1 MKKRIVIMALIAI
14 SNLAN
19 AQLNENQNEF
29 IKVNQNNLLNDQEE
43 FQENKI
49 LVFGN
54 FNSYN
59 KNSRHSMTVEKGIDR
74 AAKDS
79 SGTSYYPTL
88 AKQTFEIMSDSNQVI
103 FNNVIDNVKYREV
116 NEIIAIAGVN
126 VTRLESDSESISG
139 YDTDLYSVYLGVEK
153 QLSNNNRI
161 GGIITIG
168 KNDTEFTD
176 TEDGSREDYYYQGNL
191 YYIYEN
197 YERLKF
203 VSMFFGGVTDTSLE
217 RTLIFE
223 NLNETMKDDINN
235 YYLGVN
241 NELSKK
247 YYYNQNYIKP
257 KFEINLAYMMQ
268 NDISESGGQGLEI
281 DSVNSI
287 SIETGIGL
295 ALGRDFYLEN
305 RSKINL
311 EGSVTGYVEL
321 GDPYKDLD
329 STFNTLST
337 DKVKIDG
344 YYNDDF
350 YGDISIGGS
359 FETDDLLTIYTKVEY
374 RIGDDLEGVVGN
386 IGLNYLF

>member
-1 MKKRIVIMALIAI
+1 MKKRIVIMALIVI
-14 SNLAN
+14 SSLAN

-29 IKVNQNNLLNDQEE
+29 ITVNQNNLLNSQEE

-54 FNSYN
+54 FNSYT
-59 KNSRHSMTVEKGIDR
+59 KNSRHSMTAEKGIDR
-74 AAKDS
+74 TTKDS
-79 SGTSYYPTL
+79 YGTFYYPAL
-88 AKQTFEIMSDSNQVI
+88 AKQTFEIIRDSNQVI
-103 FNNVIDNVKYREV
+103 FDNVIDNSKYREV
-116 NEIIAIAGVN
+116 NEIIAIVGVN
-126 VTRLESDSESISG
+126 GTRLESDSDSISG
-139 YDTDLYSVYLGVEK
+139 YDTDLYSVYLGIEK
-153 QLSNNNRI
+153 QLSNNNRV

-176 TEDGSREDYYYQGNL
+176 VESREDYCYQGNL

-197 YERLKF
+197 YDRLKF
-203 VSMFFGGVTDTSLE
+203 VSMFFGGITDTSLE
-217 RTLIFE
+217 RTLMFE
-223 NLNETMKDDINN
+223 NFNETMTDDINN
-235 YYLGVN
+235 YYLGIN

-257 KFEINLAYMMQ
+257 KFEVNFAYMMQ

-281 DSVNSI
+281 DGVNSI
-287 SIETGIGL
+287 SVETGIGL

-329 STFNTLST
+329 STFNILST
-337 DKVKIDG
+337 DKIKIDG
-344 YYNDDF
+344 YNNNNF
-350 YGDISIGGS
+350 YGDISVVGS
-359 FETDDLLTIYTKVEY
+359 YETDDLLTIYTKVEY
-374 RIGDDLEGVVGN
+374 RIGNDLEGLVGN
-386 IGLNYLF
+386 VGLNYLF

>member
-1 MKKRIVIMALIAI
+1 MALIAI

-29 IKVNQNNLLNDQEE
+29 IKVNQNNLLNGQEE

-59 KNSRHSMTVEKGIDR
+59 KNSRHSMTAEKESDR
-74 AAKDS
+74 AAKDNYRM
-79 SGTSYYPTL
+79 SYYPAL

-126 VTRLESDSESISG
+126 GTRLESDSGSTSG
-139 YDTDLYSVYLGVEK
+139 YDTDLHSVYLGVEK
-153 QLSNNNRI
+153 QLSNNNRV

-176 TEDGSREDYYYQGNL
+176 IEDGSREDYYYQGNL

-217 RTLIFE
+217 RTQIFDD
-223 NLNETMKDDINN
+223 LNETMADDINN

-247 YYYNQNYIKP
+247 YYYDQNYIKP
-257 KFEINLAYMMQ
+257 KFEINFAYMMQ

-281 DSVNSI
+281 DGVNSI

-311 EGSVTGYVEL
+311 EGSVAGYVEL
-321 GDPYKDLD
+321 GDPYKDLN
-329 STFNTLST
+329 STINALKT

-344 YYNDDF
+344 YNNDSF
-350 YGDISIGGS
+350 YGDISVGGS
-359 FETDDLLTIYTKVEY
+359 YETDDLLTIYTKVEY
-374 RIGDDLEGVVGN
+374 RIGDNLEEFVGN